1 MMSKAELKEAKIEF
15 LKSLTN
21 YCNTILE
28 ESRRQKSIHYVCIN
42 AETLE
47 KIKKLNIEIE
57 YL

>member
-28 ESRRQKSIHYVCIN
+28 ESRRQKSVHYVCIN

-47 KIKKLNIEIE
+47 KLKS
-57 YL
+57 